1 MEINP
6 ISQFRENEN
15 LIKKI
20 KKIMDLWDLVKF
32 MWAHVKYLKTLF
44 LFF

>member
-20 KKIMDLWDLVKF
+20 NKIMNLWDLVKF